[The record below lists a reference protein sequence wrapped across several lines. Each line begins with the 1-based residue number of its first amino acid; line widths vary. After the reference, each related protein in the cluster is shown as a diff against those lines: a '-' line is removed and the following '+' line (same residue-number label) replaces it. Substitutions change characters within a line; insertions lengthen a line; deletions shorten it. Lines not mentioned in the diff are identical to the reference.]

1 MRQYIRYPTD
11 IPVEF
16 SVINAEGVGQYCMR
30 NVSEGGLCFRTDQAI
45 QTGKEVHVAIPVCIP
60 TFEVDGEV
68 AWCQQQ
74 PDGLYDVGVRFFE
87 PATEFAA
94 RMVEQVRGIENYKQ
108 RMQREQGRLLTPEQ
122 SAAEWLSAQV

>member
-1 MRQYIRYPTD
+1 MRQYVRYPTE

-16 SVINAEGVGQYCMR
+16 SLIDGDGVGLYCMR
-30 NVSEGGLCFRTDQAI
+30 NVSEGGLCFRTGQGI
-45 QTGKEVHVAIPVCIP
+45 QSGTGVHIAVPLCVPV
-60 TFEVDGEV
+60 FEVDGEV

-74 PDGLYDVGVRFFE
+74 ADGVYDVGIRFNA

-108 RMQREQGRLLTPEQ
+108 RMEREHGRRLTAEQ
-122 SAAEWLSAQV
+122 SATEWLGAQP